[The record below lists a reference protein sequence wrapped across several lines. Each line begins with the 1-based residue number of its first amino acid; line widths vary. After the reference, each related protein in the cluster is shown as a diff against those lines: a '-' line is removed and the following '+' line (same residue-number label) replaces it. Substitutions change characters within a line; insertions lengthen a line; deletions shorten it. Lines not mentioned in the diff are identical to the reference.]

1 MITHFTVS
9 PYNEIRLIFLWS
21 IAIDIMGRSI
31 MIYKNLIVVSNTGDS
46 TISVVDPYHFHE
58 IQRIQLPKDSGPYDI
73 IKYDKSYKVLV
84 SQYYADSITSIDLL
98 KGEILDSATTGRRP
112 WYMVY
117 DKERALAFVTNSD
130 SDTVSI
136 ICVRKMKLIG
146 QMKTGSMPQGID
158 LNPNLKTLAVAN
170 VNSNDVMIIDADNLT
185 IKKLIKLNKNP
196 MQVKYS
202 AKGDVLFISCSSS
215 NNGDMGS
222 IKVVDA
228 QSYKISAEISLNAIP
243 GQIYST
249 KDGKYVFVASMGNGG
264 LEIVDI
270 EKEKPIN
277 HVPTN
282 GMTHGMAVDQCE
294 KYVYLT
300 NPNDNS
306 ISVVDWKIG
315 KKINTLK
322 VGKEPNG
329 IVFISND
336 LT

>member
-1 MITHFTVS
+1 
-9 PYNEIRLIFLWS
+9 
-21 IAIDIMGRSI
+21 
-31 MIYKNLIVVSNTGDS
+31 
-46 TISVVDPYHFHE
+46 
-58 IQRIQLPKDSGPYDI
+58 
-73 IKYDKSYKVLV
+73 
-84 SQYYADSITSIDLL
+84 
-98 KGEILDSATTGRRP
+98 
-112 WYMVY
+112 
-117 DKERALAFVTNSD
+117 
-130 SDTVSI
+130 
-136 ICVRKMKLIG
+136 
-146 QMKTGSMPQGID
+146 
-158 LNPNLKTLAVAN
+158 
-170 VNSNDVMIIDADNLT
+170 
-185 IKKLIKLNKNP
+185 

-294 KYVYLT
+294 KYVYVT

-315 KKINTLK
+315 KNQYIEG
-322 VGKEPNG
+322 GKR
-329 IVFISND
+329 
-336 LT
+336 T